1 MKRMYLGEVAF
12 IALALSVTALTSC
25 GGGNPSSNPP
35 PVFSNASLNG
45 VYYGSSFNVNSLNK
59 TSSLEKATFDGNG
72 HVTVEQI
79 FGNASGANQTQTVNA
94 TYSVNADGT
103 YTITNGSEVAE
114 GRLSTDSSTSVGATV
129 NSTMVQNISAG
140 AKAGVSGFS
149 NASLNGI
156 YYSSSFNVT
165 SSGAISSIQ
174 KGTFD
179 GIGSVDVEQ
188 IYSDG
193 TASGINQ
200 TQTITGAT
208 YSVNTDG
215 TYTLTYAGE
224 TSDGRISADGN
235 TVVSARINSTLVQ
248 NVGFGVKGGGSGY
261 SNASLNG
268 VYYCTTL
275 YLDNGKYVS
284 SIEKLT
290 FDGIGHVTYAM
301 RYGSTTGAN
310 LTKELSGATYAV
322 NADGSFTLSWN
333 GITYTQGWLSA
344 NSKSFVAANVGTV
357 GFQSIS
363 TGVKQ

>member
-1 MKRMYLGEVAF
+1 MKKKYFGEVAF
-12 IALALSVTALTSC
+12 VALALSVTALTSC
-25 GGGNPSSNPP
+25 GGGSGPNPNPP
-35 PVFSNASLNG
+35 TFSNASLNG
-45 VYYGSSFNVNSLNK
+45 VYYGSSFNVNSLGK

-129 NSTMVQNISAG
+129 NSTLVQNISAG
-140 AKAGVSGFS
+140 AKAGVGGFS
-149 NASLNGI
+149 NASLNGV
-156 YYSSSFNVT
+156 YYGSSFNVN
-165 SSGAISSIQ
+165 SLGATSSIQ
-174 KGTFD
+174 KATFYGN
-179 GIGSVDVEQ
+179 GIVDVDQ

-193 TASGINQ
+193 TASGVNQ
-200 TQTITGAT
+200 TQTITGVT

-215 TYTLTYAGE
+215 TYTVTDGGE

-235 TVVSARINSTLVQ
+235 TIVSARINSTSVQ
-248 NVGFGVKGGGSGY
+248 NISFGVKGGGSGY

-268 VYYCTTL
+268 VYYSTTL

-290 FDGIGHVTYAM
+290 FDGNGHVTYAM
-301 RYGSTTGAN
+301 LYGSTTGAN
-310 LTKELSGATYAV
+310 LTGEWPSVTYTV
-322 NADGSFTLSWN
+322 NANGSFTLSSN
-333 GITYTQGWLSA
+333 GGTLTQGWLSA
-344 NSKSFVAANVGTV
+344 DSKSFVAANVSTAS
-357 GFQSIS
+357 FQSVS